1 MQLRFRFGSRSNAW
15 IALVLV
21 ACALAVAGCTAA
33 MPGAQPMGGAAQQA
47 AAQQAAA
54 QQAAAEAMPLL
65 PTPEPGKLTVVDV
78 RARPAPLDGGNG
90 AAYMA
95 VLNGLD
101 VPVRLASVTGNAAA
115 AVELHES
122 INDNG
127 VMKMEP
133 HPEGFEIPA
142 GGTLELKPG
151 GKHVML
157 LGLVKPLAVGD
168 TIELTLNFDGSDPI
182 TVSVPVLDIQ
192 ASMPGIDPGAM
203 QMGTETPKP

>member
-1 MQLRFRFGSRSNAW
+1 MVQRIWQCSTVSTHRE
-15 IALVLV
+15 
-21 ACALAVAGCTAA
+21 AGERHRGC
-33 MPGAQPMGGAAQQA
+33 G
-47 AAQQAAA
+47 
-54 QQAAAEAMPLL
+54 
-65 PTPEPGKLTVVDV
+65 
-78 RARPAPLDGGNG
+78 
-90 AAYMA
+90 
-95 VLNGLD
+95 
-101 VPVRLASVTGNAAA
+101 A

-168 TIELTLNFDGSDPI
+168 TIELTLNFEGQRPDNGERAGTGHPGLHAGDK
-182 TVSVPVLDIQ
+182 VRWARWGMPV
-192 ASMPGIDPGAM
+192 ARRRPP
-203 QMGTETPKP
+203 

>member
-1 MQLRFRFGSRSNAW
+1 M
-15 IALVLV
+15 
-21 ACALAVAGCTAA
+21 
-33 MPGAQPMGGAAQQA
+33 
-47 AAQQAAA
+47 
-54 QQAAAEAMPLL
+54 
-65 PTPEPGKLTVVDV
+65 TVVDV
-78 RARPAPLDGGNG
+78 RARPAPLEGGNG
-90 AAYMA
+90 AAYMT

-101 VPVRLASVTGNAAA
+101 APVRLASVTGNAAA

-192 ASMPGIDPGAM
+192 ASMPGMDQGAM
-203 QMGTETPKP
+203 EGGAMPMATETPKP